1 MLTNIERWAVIA
13 QLVKDIRDNRGWAGE
28 THIQKILFFLQEL
41 LNVPGGY
48 RFVLYKHGP
57 YSFDFHDDLARM
69 LSNFILSVEPRPGY
83 GPSFGLGETG
93 DNVIDR
99 GTKVVA
105 QYQRQLQ
112 FIVGVLGTK
121 DVRTLERYGT
131 ALLLRSKYPG
141 FDDATLGDKIVEL
154 KPHITTPLANEAVR
168 AVAEIEDKA
177 KAEGLIEQ

>member
-1 MLTNIERWAVIA
+1 MLKNIDRWAIA
-13 QLVKDIRDNRGWAGE
+13 AKMVNDMRGSQGWAGE
-28 THIQKILFFLQEL
+28 THVQKVMFFLQEL

-69 LSNFILSVEPRPGY
+69 LANFILSIEPRPGY

-93 DNVIDR
+93 ENVINR
-99 GTKVVA
+99 GTKTVE

-112 FIVGVLGTK
+112 FIVGALGTK

-131 ALLLRSKYPG
+131 ALLVKLSFPE
-141 FDDATLGDKIVEL
+141 FDDNAVANKIVEL
-154 KPHITTPLANEAVR
+154 KASYFR
-168 AVAEIEDKA
+168 ATRLGCSPTSSQD
-177 KAEGLIEQ
+177 

>member
-1 MLTNIERWAVIA
+1 MLGNIERWAVVA

-69 LSNFILSVEPRPGY
+69 LSNFILSIEPRPGY

-99 GTKVVA
+99 GAKAVA
-105 QYQRQLQ
+105 HYQRQLQ
-112 FIVGVLGTK
+112 FVVGALGTK

-131 ALLLRSKYPG
+131 ALLLKGKYPD
-141 FDDATLGDKIVEL
+141 FDDSALADKIVEL
-154 KPHITTPLANEAVR
+154 KPHISTPLALEAVR
-168 AVAEIEDKA
+168 AIAEIKSRA
-177 KAEGLIEQ
+177 QAEGLI